1 MPDVGGSSLSVSAVG
16 EIRVLSFDCYGTLI
30 DWETGIW
37 DAFQPAIMAAG
48 RTDITRPDLLAAYAD
63 AESAIERERP
73 DLAYDAVLAAVHE
86 RLCRHFGL
94 TGIADE
100 MHEAFADSIRCWPA
114 FADTADALRALS
126 RRFRLVI
133 LSNVHRAGIVASL
146 QRLGVAFD
154 AVLIAEDIGSY
165 KPDLANFRVLLQT
178 VRERFGAEPEALLH
192 VAQSLYHDIEPALR
206 LNLRCA
212 WIDRQGLR
220 HGGHWGATP
229 ETAEKA
235 RLMAQVPAF
244 DSLADLSEALGCSP
258 G

>member
-1 MPDVGGSSLSVSAVG
+1 MSGVSGLFFSASEIA

-37 DAFQPAIMAAG
+37 DAFQPAIMASN
-48 RTDITRPDLLAAYAD
+48 RMDITRPRLLAAYAE
-63 AESAIERERP
+63 AESEIERECP

-86 RLCRHFGL
+86 RLCRRFDL
-94 TGIADE
+94 TGIVDE
-100 MHEAFADSIRCWPA
+100 MHEAFAGSIRCWPA

-133 LSNVHRAGIVASL
+133 LSNVHRAGIEASMR
-146 QRLGVAFD
+146 RLGVAFD

-165 KPDLANFRVLLQT
+165 KPDPANFRALLNALG
-178 VRERFGAEPEALLH
+178 ERFGVGPEGLLH
-192 VAQSLYHDIEPALR
+192 VAQSLYHDIAPAR
-206 LNLRCA
+206 RMGLRCA
-212 WIDRQGLR
+212 WIDRQRLR

-229 ETAEKA
+229 ETADKA
-235 RLMAQVPAF
+235 GLIAQVPAF
-244 DSLADLSEALGCSP
+244 DTLADLAEALGCAD